1 MSGIDVQEDKKGI
14 LDKLRG
20 LQALLDIDEQQKE
33 KRDNLEK
40 WKQSLDNIKWG
51 ADNPIAF
58 LLLLVKQI
66 KSKKKK
72 KQKANKA
79 EEESFQKQK
88 KKTKSGSTSEWKTQV
103 KKLKKEQKNLLGLM
117 KMKNLE

>member
-66 KSKKKK
+66 KNKKLI
-72 KQKANKA
+72 
-79 EEESFQKQK
+79 KQK
-88 KKTKSGSTSEWKTQV
+88 KKVSKNKR
-103 KKLKKEQKNLLGLM
+103 KKL
-117 KMKNLE
+117 NLEVRLNGKPKLKE